1 MGFYTDAVNNA
12 SGALNNLGN
21 TITTAVVADLHLKN
35 QKKSNA
41 IAEQNRL
48 EGLENSMAENAIDR
62 TYAKQELSDL
72 EVDADLSKKDLN
84 KTKRAYNK
92 ANREFKKGNISE
104 DELGIASDEYLASI
118 EAHRSA
124 VNALNSKT
132 QQWNKLSLR
141 KAFLEKQY
149 GNDINSA
156 KLYDEIEK
164 TIRGGYGKE

>member
-21 TITTAVVADLHLKN
+21 TITTAAVAGAHLKN
-35 QKKSNA
+35 QKKVNS

-72 EVDADLSKKDLN
+72 TIDADLSKKDLN
-84 KTKRAYNK
+84 KIKRSYNK

-104 DELGIASDEYLASI
+104 DELGIASDEYLAAN
-118 EAHRSA
+118 EAYQNTI
-124 VNALNSKT
+124 NALNSKT

-149 GNDINSA
+149 GNDTNSA

-164 TIRGGYGKE
+164 IIRGGYGKE